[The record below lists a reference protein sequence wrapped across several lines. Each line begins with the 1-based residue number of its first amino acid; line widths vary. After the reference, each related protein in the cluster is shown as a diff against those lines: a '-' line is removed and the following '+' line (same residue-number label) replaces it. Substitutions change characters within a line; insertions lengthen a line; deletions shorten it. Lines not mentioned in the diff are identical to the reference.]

1 MEKTML
7 GLVTNPDGV
16 VALEEVPVPR
26 LGENP
31 YAPHDVLL
39 EVEYCGI
46 CGSDIHK
53 WGAGKEEAAK
63 VLHPERKVVQGH
75 EIVAR
80 VREIGQKVTRVKP
93 GDRVVCAI
101 STQGPVGI
109 DIEEKRP
116 IDPLEL
122 SSFFTET
129 EWRRIAAAT
138 DRISLFFELWTQKE
152 SVMKA
157 DGRGMRLDPKRIVI
171 EMNQARVIGANS
183 YRLHMLNVAPDYMC
197 CLATVEETPEVRI
210 IDNDIKNIHGWPNAQ
225 SRTHRT
231 DR

>member
-53 WGAGKEEAAK
+53 WGASREEAAK

-75 EIVAR
+75 EIVAK
-80 VREIGQKVTRVKP
+80 VREIGSKVTRVKP
-93 GDRVVCAI
+93 GDRVVCEIVTFYCGHCPAC
-101 STQGPVGI
+101 
-109 DIEEKRP
+109 
-116 IDPLEL
+116 LEGRFNICNTL
-122 SSFFTET
+122 KPMDGRAHYVTGGGFAKYTVWPEFQLHVLPEDVNPKSAVLMEPTAGSVHSIVS
-129 EWRRIAAAT
+129 RMGVRAG
-138 DRISLFFELWTQKE
+138 E
-152 SVMKA
+152 SVAILGPGAKA
-157 DGRGMRLDPKRIVI
+157 VKKVTVSRCVYITD
-171 EMNQARVIGANS
+171 ARHCS
-183 YRLHMLNVAPDYMC
+183 KMF
-197 CLATVEETPEVRI
+197 
-210 IDNDIKNIHGWPNAQ
+210 
-225 SRTHRT
+225 
-231 DR
+231 

>member
-53 WGAGKEEAAK
+53 WGAGKEDAAK
-63 VLHPERKVVQGH
+63 VLHPERKGVQGH

-80 VREIGQKVTRVKP
+80 VREIGQKVTRVTP
-93 GDRVVCAI
+93 GDRVVCEIVTFYCGHCPACLEGRFNI
-101 STQGPVGI
+101 CNTLKPMDGRAHYVTGGGFAKYTVWPEFQLHVLPEDVHRNPPSSWNRRQALSTA
-109 DIEEKRP
+109 
-116 IDPLEL
+116 
-122 SSFFTET
+122 SSPG
-129 EWRRIAAAT
+129 W
-138 DRISLFFELWTQKE
+138 E
-152 SVMKA
+152 SV
-157 DGRGMRLDPKRIVI
+157 RGSQWPYS
-171 EMNQARVIGANS
+171 ARVRGVSCSCRSAGRS
-183 YRLHMLNVAPDYMC
+183 AR
-197 CLATVEETPEVRI
+197 
-210 IDNDIKNIHGWPNAQ
+210 
-225 SRTHRT
+225 
-231 DR
+231 DRST